1 MTEKITSLLE
11 KLSLYEGYS
20 NSSASSNQ
28 TESQNS
34 KKMTLSTVDED
45 YFHIKLRRL
54 FGSSVESSFRNV
66 EIKLDNF
73 FQDAKKFLGW
83 VVKQKGID
91 EKKSN
96 DIMKGIEAKLKAL
109 DKIELDSFFI
119 NIPGENIHQFFDNM
133 KSYSYPYI
141 EEKKENFENKVF
153 TIIIEST
160 HILRSAI
167 NKKPFQIHKYHL
179 FFTML
184 KEYFKKDDKYLGKFH
199 ELFFQKY
206 FRKLSSAFN
215 QIELTNEKYFPF
227 SDNFIVMVASDSS
240 FKVFKEATDKIFNS
254 NKPLYLSKNGKK
266 YPKIYEKGEK
276 NYQNEDDNEIII
288 NLSDSKQIEEN
299 YNYFKYII
307 NEVNNDNNWV
317 CKIIYF
323 DLYFSRIVP
332 KCEIKEGLT
341 IINESIRS
349 LEKKNN
355 LLEESVHNLQNQNK
369 EQEKKFNKI
378 FELLKEKFP
387 ETDLSE
393 LNELMDLDGGKEK
406 TSKK

>member
-141 EEKKENFENKVF
+141 EEKKRK
-153 TIIIEST
+153 
-160 HILRSAI
+160 
-167 NKKPFQIHKYHL
+167 
-179 FFTML
+179 
-184 KEYFKKDDKYLGKFH
+184 
-199 ELFFQKY
+199 
-206 FRKLSSAFN
+206 FRK
-215 QIELTNEKYFPF
+215 
-227 SDNFIVMVASDSS
+227 
-240 FKVFKEATDKIFNS
+240 
-254 NKPLYLSKNGKK
+254 
-266 YPKIYEKGEK
+266 
-276 NYQNEDDNEIII
+276 
-288 NLSDSKQIEEN
+288 
-299 YNYFKYII
+299 
-307 NEVNNDNNWV
+307 
-317 CKIIYF
+317 
-323 DLYFSRIVP
+323 
-332 KCEIKEGLT
+332 
-341 IINESIRS
+341 
-349 LEKKNN
+349 
-355 LLEESVHNLQNQNK
+355 
-369 EQEKKFNKI
+369 
-378 FELLKEKFP
+378 
-387 ETDLSE
+387 
-393 LNELMDLDGGKEK
+393 
-406 TSKK
+406 

>member
-119 NIPGENIHQFFDNM
+119 NIPGENIHRFFDNM
-133 KSYSYPYI
+133 KSYSYPYT
-141 EEKKENFENKVF
+141 EEKKENFADKSF
-153 TIIIEST
+153 MIIIEST
-160 HILRSAI
+160 HSLRSAI
-167 NKKPFQIHKYHL
+167 SKKPSQIHKYHL

-184 KEYFKKDDKYLGKFH
+184 NEYFKKDDKYLGKFH

-206 FRKLSSAFN
+206 FRKVPSAFN
-215 QIELTNEKYFPF
+215 KIELKNEKYFPF
-227 SDNFIVMVASDSS
+227 SDNFIVIVASDHS
-240 FKVFKEATDKIFNS
+240 FKVFKETREKIFSS
-254 NKPLYLSKNGKK
+254 NKPNYLSKNGK

-276 NYQNEDDNEIII
+276 NYQDEDDKNETIK
-288 NLSDSKQIEEN
+288 LSDSQQIKEN

-307 NEVNNDNNWV
+307 NEVNNDNNWI

-323 DLYFSRIVP
+323 DLYVSLIVP

-341 IINESIRS
+341 SINESIRALENNIS
-349 LEKKNN
+349 QLNESNSVLEKKNN
-355 LLEESVHNLQNQNK
+355 LLEESVNKLQNQN
-369 EQEKKFNKI
+369 NKI
-378 FELLKEKFP
+378 FEFLKEKFP
-387 ETDLSE
+387 DTDLSAF
-393 LNELMDLDGGKEK
+393 K
-406 TSKK
+406 

>member
-45 YFHIKLRRL
+45 YFHVKLRRL
-54 FGSSVESSFRNV
+54 FKSPVENSFRNV
-66 EIKLDNF
+66 EIKLINF
-73 FQDAKKFLGW
+73 FDDVKIFLGW
-83 VVKQKGID
+83 VVEQKGID
-91 EKKSN
+91 KKKSN
-96 DIMKGIEAKLKAL
+96 DMIKKIEARLKAL
-109 DKIELDSFFI
+109 DKIELDYFFI
-119 NIPGENIHQFFDNM
+119 NVPGENIYQFFDNM
-133 KSYSYPYI
+133 KSYSYPYT
-141 EEKKENFENKVF
+141 EEKKENFADKSF

-160 HILRSAI
+160 HSLRSAI
-167 NKKPFQIHKYHL
+167 SKKPSQIHKYHL

-184 KEYFKKDDKYLGKFH
+184 NEYFKKDDKYLGKFH

-206 FRKLSSAFN
+206 FRKVPSAFN
-215 QIELTNEKYFPF
+215 KIELKNEKYFPF

-254 NKPLYLSKNGKK
+254 NKPLYLSKNVKK

-307 NEVNNDNNWV
+307 NEVNNDNNWI

-323 DLYFSRIVP
+323 DLYVSLIVP

-341 IINESIRS
+341 SINESIRALENNIS
-349 LEKKNN
+349 QLNESNSVLEKKNN
-355 LLEESVHNLQNQNK
+355 LLEESVNKLQNQN
-369 EQEKKFNKI
+369 NKI
-378 FELLKEKFP
+378 FEFLKEKFP
-387 ETDLSE
+387 DTDLSAF
-393 LNELMDLDGGKEK
+393 K
-406 TSKK
+406 

>member
-1 MTEKITSLLE
+1 MTETIKPLLE
-11 KLSLYEGYS
+11 KLSLYEGLS
-20 NSSASSNQ
+20 NSNVSSNH
-28 TESQNS
+28 TESENS

-54 FGSSVESSFRNV
+54 FKSPVENSFRNV
-66 EIKLDNF
+66 EIKLINF
-73 FQDAKKFLGW
+73 FEDVKIFLGW
-83 VVKQKGID
+83 VVEQKGID
-91 EKKSN
+91 KKKSN
-96 DIMKGIEAKLKAL
+96 DMIKKIEARLKAL
-109 DKIELDSFFI
+109 DKIELDFFFI
-119 NIPGENIHQFFDNM
+119 NVPGENIHQFFDNM
-133 KSYSYPYI
+133 KSYSYPYT
-141 EEKKENFENKVF
+141 EEKKENFADKSF

-160 HILRSAI
+160 HSLRSAI
-167 NKKPFQIHKYHL
+167 NKKPSQIHKYHL

-184 KEYFKKDDKYLGKFH
+184 NEYFKKDDKYLGKFH

-206 FRKLSSAFN
+206 CRKVPSAFN
-215 QIELTNEKYFPF
+215 KIELKNKNNFPF

-323 DLYFSRIVP
+323 DLYVSLIVP

-341 IINESIRS
+341 SINESIRS

-355 LLEESVHNLQNQNK
+355 LLEESVNKLQNQN
-369 EQEKKFNKI
+369 NKI
-378 FELLKEKFP
+378 FEFLKEKFP
-387 ETDLSE
+387 DTDLSAF
-393 LNELMDLDGGKEK
+393 K
-406 TSKK
+406 

>member
-119 NIPGENIHQFFDNM
+119 NVPGENIHQFFDNM
-133 KSYSYPYI
+133 KSYSYPYT
-141 EEKKENFENKVF
+141 EEKKENFADKSF

-160 HILRSAI
+160 HSLRSAI
-167 NKKPFQIHKYHL
+167 NKKPSQIHKYHL

-184 KEYFKKDDKYLGKFH
+184 NEYFKKDDKYLGKFH

-266 YPKIYEKGEK
+266 YPKIYENGEK

-323 DLYFSRIVP
+323 DLYVGLIVP

-341 IINESIRS
+341 SINESIRS

-355 LLEESVHNLQNQNK
+355 LLEESVNKLQNQNK
-369 EQEKKFNKI
+369 EQEQKFNKI
-378 FELLKEKFP
+378 FEFLKEKFP
-387 ETDLSE
+387 DTDLSAF
-393 LNELMDLDGGKEK
+393 K
-406 TSKK
+406 

>member
-1 MTEKITSLLE
+1 M
-11 KLSLYEGYS
+11 
-20 NSSASSNQ
+20 
-28 TESQNS
+28 
-34 KKMTLSTVDED
+34 KK
-45 YFHIKLRRL
+45 
-54 FGSSVESSFRNV
+54 
-66 EIKLDNF
+66 
-73 FQDAKKFLGW
+73 
-83 VVKQKGID
+83 
-91 EKKSN
+91 
-96 DIMKGIEAKLKAL
+96 
-109 DKIELDSFFI
+109 
-119 NIPGENIHQFFDNM
+119 
-133 KSYSYPYI
+133 
-141 EEKKENFENKVF
+141 KKENFENKVF

-341 IINESIRS
+341 SINESIRS

-393 LNELMDLDGGKEK
+393 LNELMDLDG
-406 TSKK
+406 

>member
-73 FQDAKKFLGW
+73 FQDAKNFLGW

-119 NIPGENIHQFFDNM
+119 NVPGENIYQFFDNM
-133 KSYSYPYI
+133 KSYSYPYT
-141 EEKKENFENKVF
+141 EEKKENFADKSF

-160 HILRSAI
+160 HSLRSAI
-167 NKKPFQIHKYHL
+167 SKKPSQIHKYHL

-184 KEYFKKDDKYLGKFH
+184 NEYFKKDDKYLGKFH

-206 FRKLSSAFN
+206 CRKVPSAFN
-215 QIELTNEKYFPF
+215 KIELKNENNFPF
-227 SDNFIVMVASDSS
+227 SDNFIVMVASDHS
-240 FKVFKEATDKIFNS
+240 FKVFKETRDKIFSS
-254 NKPLYLSKNGKK
+254 NEPNYLSKNGK

-276 NYQNEDDNEIII
+276 NYQDEDDKNETIK
-288 NLSDSKQIEEN
+288 LSDSQQIKEN

-307 NEVNNDNNWV
+307 NEVNNDNNWI

-323 DLYFSRIVP
+323 DLYVSLIVP

-341 IINESIRS
+341 SINESIRS

-355 LLEESVHNLQNQNK
+355 LLEESVNKLQNQN
-369 EQEKKFNKI
+369 NKI
-378 FELLKEKFP
+378 FEFLKEKFP
-387 ETDLSE
+387 DMDLSAF
-393 LNELMDLDGGKEK
+393 K
-406 TSKK
+406 

>member
-54 FGSSVESSFRNV
+54 FKSPVENSFRNV
-66 EIKLDNF
+66 EIKLINF
-73 FQDAKKFLGW
+73 FEDVKIFLVW
-83 VVKQKGID
+83 VVEQKGID
-91 EKKSN
+91 KKKSN
-96 DIMKGIEAKLKAL
+96 DMIKKIEARLKAL
-109 DKIELDSFFI
+109 EKIELDSFFI
-119 NIPGENIHQFFDNM
+119 NVPGENIYQFFDNM
-133 KSYSYPYI
+133 KSYSYPYT
-141 EEKKENFENKVF
+141 EEKKENFADKSF

-160 HILRSAI
+160 HSLRSAI
-167 NKKPFQIHKYHL
+167 SKKPSQIHKYHL

-184 KEYFKKDDKYLGKFH
+184 NEYFKKDDKYLGKFH

-206 FRKLSSAFN
+206 CRKVPSAFN
-215 QIELTNEKYFPF
+215 KIELKNENNFPF
-227 SDNFIVMVASDSS
+227 SDNFIVIVASDHS
-240 FKVFKEATDKIFNS
+240 FKVFKETREKIFSS
-254 NKPLYLSKNGKK
+254 NEPNYLSKNGK

-276 NYQNEDDNEIII
+276 NYQDEDDKNETIK
-288 NLSDSKQIEEN
+288 LSDSQQIKEN

-307 NEVNNDNNWV
+307 NEVNNDNNWI

-323 DLYFSRIVP
+323 DLYVSLIVP

-341 IINESIRS
+341 SINESIRALENNIS
-349 LEKKNN
+349 QLNESNSVLEKKNN
-355 LLEESVHNLQNQNK
+355 LLEESVNKLQNQN
-369 EQEKKFNKI
+369 NKI
-378 FELLKEKFP
+378 FEFLKEKFP
-387 ETDLSE
+387 DMDLSAF
-393 LNELMDLDGGKEK
+393 K
-406 TSKK
+406 

>member
-1 MTEKITSLLE
+1 MTETIKPLLE
-11 KLSLYEGYS
+11 KLSLYEGLS
-20 NSSASSNQ
+20 NSNISSNQ
-28 TESQNS
+28 TESENS

-54 FGSSVESSFRNV
+54 FKSPVENSFRNV
-66 EIKLDNF
+66 EIKLNNF
-73 FQDAKKFLGW
+73 FEDVKIFLGW
-83 VVKQKGID
+83 VVEQKGID
-91 EKKSN
+91 KKKSN
-96 DIMKGIEAKLKAL
+96 DMIKKIEARLKAL

-119 NIPGENIHQFFDNM
+119 NVPGENIHQFFDNM

-184 KEYFKKDDKYLGKFH
+184 NEYFKKDDKYLGKFH

-206 FRKLSSAFN
+206 CRKVPSAFN
-215 QIELTNEKYFPF
+215 KIELKNKNNFPF
-227 SDNFIVMVASDSS
+227 SDNFIVIVASDHS
-240 FKVFKEATDKIFNS
+240 FKVFKETREKIFSS
-254 NKPLYLSKNGKK
+254 NKPNYLSKNGK

-276 NYQNEDDNEIII
+276 NYQDEDDKNETIK
-288 NLSDSKQIEEN
+288 LSDSQQIKEN

-307 NEVNNDNNWV
+307 NEVNNDNNWI

-323 DLYFSRIVP
+323 DLYVSLIVP

-341 IINESIRS
+341 SINESIRALENNIS
-349 LEKKNN
+349 QLNESNSVLEKKNN
-355 LLEESVHNLQNQNK
+355 LLEESVNKLQNQN
-369 EQEKKFNKI
+369 NKI
-378 FELLKEKFP
+378 FEFLKEKFP
-387 ETDLSE
+387 DMDLSAF
-393 LNELMDLDGGKEK
+393 K
-406 TSKK
+406 